1 MPKRR
6 AVIDYDKCLP
16 DKCAP
21 NDGICLAARAC
32 THHIMEQEEPY
43 ESPMI
48 MHADMCQGCSDC
60 SDACPLD
67 AIRLAY
73 F

>member
-6 AVIDYDKCLP
+6 AIIDYDKCVP

-21 NDGICLAARAC
+21 DDGICLAAAAC
-32 THHIMEQEEPY
+32 THSIMEQEERH

-48 MHADMCQGCSDC
+48 FRADMCQGCSDC
-60 SDACPLD
+60 SQACPFD
-67 AIRLAY
+67 AITIA
-73 F
+73 